1 MALESCN
8 DGICPFSA
16 LHQLHPSFALL
27 VFSISVSWSPP
38 KGLLGAGRCGA
49 PIQSPQLL
57 GKALCSRG
65 TLYAHPKPTFLVSS
79 PEKYRAPPA
88 LEEIHL
94 LLILSPSNSTRKLL
108 LIGFKNRTFKLDFY
122 GLLKSTVLIPTHTW
136 SLPLPGPIQLPRSS
150 STQALQAPRQK
161 LYRFT
166 SSALTL
172 AFSPWLPAIVQL
184 LSHIP
189 CTHGWDI
196 LCLLF

>member
-1 MALESCN
+1 M
-8 DGICPFSA
+8 G
-16 LHQLHPSFALL
+16 Q
-27 VFSISVSWSPP
+27 
-38 KGLLGAGRCGA
+38 A
-49 PIQSPQLL
+49 PIQSPQLS

-65 TLYAHPKPTFLVSS
+65 TFYAHPKPTFPVSS
-79 PEKYRAPPA
+79 PEKYCAPLA
-88 LEEIHL
+88 LEIHL

-150 STQALQAPRQK
+150 SAQALQAPQQK
-161 LYRFT
+161 RYRFT
-166 SSALTL
+166 SSAL
-172 AFSPWLPAIVQL
+172 AQVFSPWLPATVQL